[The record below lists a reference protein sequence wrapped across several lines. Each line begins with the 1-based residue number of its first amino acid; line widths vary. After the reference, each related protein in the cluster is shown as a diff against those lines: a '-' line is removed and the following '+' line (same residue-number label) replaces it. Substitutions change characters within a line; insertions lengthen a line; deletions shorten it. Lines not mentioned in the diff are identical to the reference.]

1 MSKSYFKNLEQ
12 FTDRTL
18 IESILGSFFILD
30 YGIVKEVNGDKTIN
44 VLHAKKL
51 TMLDGSVLPEMETR
65 NIEVLTLSGLG
76 FSIVWDIQKGDKVLL
91 LGLKMQVEKT
101 ADVTSPEESSSNL
114 HYSRETLKAFPLCAF
129 NSDAKVKIEI
139 KDGALVLN
147 AQDKIDTNCKN
158 LKLSATEK
166 TEIECQKCSVSAKQT
181 IELNGNAKQF
191 VTWAELNA
199 ALNQFVLLLNT
210 HTHTCATPG
219 SPTTPPIAPMTI
231 DISAAKTT
239 TVVTGG

>member
-65 NIEVLTLSGLG
+65 NIEVLTLSGAG
-76 FSIVWDIQKGDKVLL
+76 FSIIWDIQKGDKVLL

-101 ADVTSPEESSSNL
+101 ADVT
-114 HYSRETLKAFPLCAF
+114 
-129 NSDAKVKIEI
+129 
-139 KDGALVLN
+139 
-147 AQDKIDTNCKN
+147 
-158 LKLSATEK
+158 
-166 TEIECQKCSVSAKQT
+166 
-181 IELNGNAKQF
+181 
-191 VTWAELNA
+191 
-199 ALNQFVLLLNT
+199 
-210 HTHTCATPG
+210 
-219 SPTTPPIAPMTI
+219 
-231 DISAAKTT
+231 
-239 TVVTGG
+239 